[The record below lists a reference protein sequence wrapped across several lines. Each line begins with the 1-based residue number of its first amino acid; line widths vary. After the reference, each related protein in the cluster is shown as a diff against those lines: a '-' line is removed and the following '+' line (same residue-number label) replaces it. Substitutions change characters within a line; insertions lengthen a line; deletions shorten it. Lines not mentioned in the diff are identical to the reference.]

1 MDMEEINRRTIEQF
15 RAGGEIEGMHR
26 ERLVLLTTVGRRSGE
41 QRTKP
46 MLVHRD
52 GEHRY
57 VIASN
62 NGAPEHPEWYRNLVA
77 QPQVTVEIDDD
88 TYAATATPLAGDEY
102 QRVWAELKQAYPFL
116 VDHEARAGRMIPV
129 VDLVPNRAG

>member
-46 MLVHRD
+46 MLGHRD
-52 GEHRY
+52 GGHLY

-62 NGAPEHPEWYRNLVA
+62 NGAPRHPAWYQNLA
-77 QPQVTVEIDDD
+77 ADPRVTVEIDDE

-102 QRVWAELKQAYPFL
+102 ERLWTELKQAYPFL
-116 VDHEARAGRMIPV
+116 VEHESRAGRTIPV
-129 VDLVPNRAG
+129 VELVPNRAG